1 MFIHRRSDKKE
12 KKKTTKKSES
22 NWKLEVLNADLRGQ
36 EFNAPAPRPVRKGSV
51 LRFPL
56 SRKGGATG
64 GLREAETLGASC
76 GPGRA
81 RWPGGRGGGWP
92 HWDVLDGKTE
102 NSPIRTLDA
111 LSHVEGWSRGRKYS
125 PASRK
130 MNGDTGAAPVDDV
143 GPIA

>member
-22 NWKLEVLNADLRGQ
+22 NWKLEVLNADFRGQ

-81 RWPGGRGGGWP
+81 RWPGGEGRRLAPLGCPGWQNGKLPYKNVGCSVPCRGTEPGQEIQPGKP
-92 HWDVLDGKTE
+92 KDERRHWCSTCG
-102 NSPIRTLDA
+102 
-111 LSHVEGWSRGRKYS
+111 
-125 PASRK
+125 
-130 MNGDTGAAPVDDV
+130 
-143 GPIA
+143 